1 MSGVAIPYNTLSREK
16 YSGGLITVFLAPDA
30 LMGCQ
35 LKTIIDKKEFQMEK
49 NEIQITTD
57 FLCDLW
63 MAVFKEANTDY
74 TEDEYSN
81 ALVELMADLEKIL
94 VLKLQNEMPNIA
106 KILAIITE
114 FGQSEP
120 IKSIAPLLKA
130 YTPIL
135 NEKSHQSLK
144 AA

>member
-1 MSGVAIPYNTLSREK
+1 
-16 YSGGLITVFLAPDA
+16 
-30 LMGCQ
+30 
-35 LKTIIDKKEFQMEK
+35 MEK

>member
-1 MSGVAIPYNTLSREK
+1 
-16 YSGGLITVFLAPDA
+16 
-30 LMGCQ
+30 
-35 LKTIIDKKEFQMEK
+35 MEK

-74 TEDEYSN
+74 TEGEYHIS
-81 ALVELMADLEKIL
+81 LVELMADLEKVL
-94 VLKLQNEMPNIA
+94 VLKLQNEMPNFT

-120 IKSIAPLLKA
+120 IHSIAPLLKA

-135 NEKSHQSLK
+135 NEKSHHSLK